1 MTPQERFSALGPLIL
16 TVVSQVTEDI
26 LLLPTL
32 APADTSALAAI
43 FHPLLALEQL
53 FPRGRVTEFMFSW
66 GKYKLVPSL
75 LEGDIVGITALW
87 RSGRLSQMGWG
98 ADDVIEIV
106 ERRFGRTAEGIIR
119 EINRQR
125 YTSY

>member
-1 MTPQERFSALGPLIL
+1 MTPQERFTALGPLIL
-16 TVVSQVTEDI
+16 TVVSQITEDI

-32 APADTSALAAI
+32 TPADTSALAAI
-43 FHPLLALEQL
+43 FAPLLILEQL
-53 FPRGRVTEFMFSW
+53 FPRTRVTEFMFSW

-75 LEGDIVGITALW
+75 LEGDIPGITALW
-87 RSGRLSQMGWG
+87 RSGRLSQTGWG

-106 ERRFGRTAEGIIR
+106 ERRFGRMAEGIVR
-119 EINRQR
+119 EIRRQQ